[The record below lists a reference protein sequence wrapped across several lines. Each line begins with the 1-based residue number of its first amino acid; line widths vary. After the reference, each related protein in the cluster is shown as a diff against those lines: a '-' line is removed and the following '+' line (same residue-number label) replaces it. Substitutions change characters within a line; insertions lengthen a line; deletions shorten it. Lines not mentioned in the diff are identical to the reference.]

1 MTAALYA
8 GGTGFFTRP
17 GPGPAGHFRTSA
29 HTGSMFAGAVAALII
44 EVDDALGRPDPLD
57 IVDVGAGRG
66 ELLTLLPDRLALRR
80 RCRLTAVEP
89 GPRPDG
95 LPAGIAW
102 RDTIPENMTGV
113 LLATEWLDNVP
124 LDVAVPDG
132 DRWRYVLVDDAGRES
147 LGPPVDAHDD
157 EWIRTWWPTG
167 ERVEIG
173 RPRDLAW
180 ADAIG
185 HLHRGLALAV
195 DYGHTRAA
203 RPPLGTLT
211 GFIGGRQALPV
222 PDGDFDLTAH
232 VAADAVAT
240 AGSAVAELDPL
251 LVRQSAALAAL
262 GVHGQRP
269 PIEMA
274 HRDPAAYLRALADAS
289 TAAELTDPAGLG
301 GHYWL
306 LQPVGVGLP
315 HTMIR

>member
-1 MTAALYA
+1 MAAALYA
-8 GGTGFFTRP
+8 PGTGFFTRP

-29 HTGSMFAGAVAALII
+29 HTGSMFGDAIAALIND
-44 EVDDALGRPDPLD
+44 VDDALGRPDPLD
-57 IVDVGAGRG
+57 IVDIGAGHG
-66 ELLTLLPDRLALRR
+66 ELLTLLPDRLASRR
-80 RCRLTAVEP
+80 RGRFTAVER

-102 RDTIPENMTGV
+102 RDSIPEHITGV

-132 DRWRYVLVDDAGRES
+132 DGWRYLLVDDSGHES
-147 LGPPVDAHDD
+147 LGAPVDGDD
-157 EWIRTWWPTG
+157 NAWIRRWWPTG

-173 RPRDLAW
+173 RTRDRAW

-185 HLHRGLALAV
+185 HLDRGLALAI
-195 DYGHTRAA
+195 DYGHLRES

-211 GFIGGRQALPV
+211 GFVGGRQALPV

-232 VAADAVAT
+232 VAADAV
-240 AGSAVAELDPL
+240 GSAVAGLDPL
-251 LVRQSAALAAL
+251 LVRQSVALAAL

-274 HRDPAAYLRALADAS
+274 HRDPAAYVRALADAS
-289 TAAELTDPAGLG
+289 TAAELTDPEGLG

-306 LQPVGVGLP
+306 LQPVGVALP
-315 HTMIR
+315 PTMIR